1 MKEIT
6 LREINSL
13 PNHIFEQLELE
24 KLIISDSSIIVP
36 KEIEK
41 LVQLKELRFVGNIN
55 LVLPIEILKQLF
67 CFFKK
72 V

>member
-41 LVQLKELRFVGNIN
+41 LVI
-55 LVLPIEILKQLF
+55 
-67 CFFKK
+67 
-72 V
+72 